1 MRIVFMGS
9 PDFAVPTLEKL
20 IESAHDVVGVFS
32 QPPRPAGRGMK
43 EQKTPVHRVAEA
55 YHIPVFTP
63 KRIDDT
69 AFAELQTLQPDLIVV
84 AAYGLI
90 LRKRVL
96 DLAPCLNIHPSALP
110 RWRGAAPLNWTILAG
125 DKNTEICIMHM
136 EEALDTGP
144 VYKRIPIE
152 LEDNETAG
160 SLHNKAAQIG
170 AKGLIEVVNNWA
182 DFKNKASPQSNEGVT
197 YAHKIEKDDRLT
209 DFSKPAE
216 EVLNHIRGLSPFP
229 CATGKMEGVNYK
241 FLMAEHGPND
251 AHGNLRGGAR
261 AGSVLAANPAEGLV
275 VACGKGSIRL
285 SRLQKEGKA
294 AMDDIAFLRGNN
306 LPEGAAFE
314 SK

>member
-20 IESAHDVVGVFS
+20 IDSHHDVVGVFS

-55 YHIPVFTP
+55 YDIPVFTP
-63 KRIDDT
+63 KRINDS
-69 AFAELQTLQPDLIVV
+69 AFAELQALTPDLIVV

-144 VYKRIPIE
+144 VYKRIPLE

-160 SLHNKAAQIG
+160 TLHNKAAQIG
-170 AKGLIEVVNNWA
+170 AEGLLDVVNNWA
-182 DFKNKASPQSNEGVT
+182 EFDGTAETQSEDGVT
-197 YAHKIEKDDRLT
+197 YASKIEKDDRLT
-209 DFSKPAE
+209 DFTKPADD
-216 EVLNHIRGLSPFP
+216 VLNHIRGLSPFP
-229 CATGKMEGVNYK
+229 CATGKMDGVNYK
-241 FLMAEHGPND
+241 FLMAEHGPEG
-251 AHGNLRGGAR
+251 AYGNPHGGAHPG
-261 AGSVLAANPAEGLV
+261 AILAANPSDGLV
-275 VACGKGSIRL
+275 VACGKGSVRL
-285 SRLQKEGKA
+285 SRLQKQGKA
-294 AMDDIAFLRGNN
+294 AMDDMTFLRGNN

-314 SK
+314 NK